1 MAMYAKERLIKFFF
15 IIFDIKICLA
25 NHFLG
30 KIFFSCVW
38 HAYTLQDVFI
48 SHNFLPQEV
57 DVQKKKGSAKVVL
70 YDAS

>member
-1 MAMYAKERLIKFFF
+1 MLNKSFSRQ
-15 IIFDIKICLA
+15 
-25 NHFLG
+25 N
-30 KIFFSCVW
+30 FFSCVW

-57 DVQKKKGSAKVVL
+57 DVHEKKGSAKVVL